1 MKKEGE
7 KYYRK
12 AKQELTL
19 KQRRKYQE
27 DYKMT
32 TWIINFYHTEAMY
45 KAGIVSFSLALGKPY
60 IMKLRILQRQE
71 VTLCLKQFLNKREK
85 KQWGVAYDEM

>member
-45 KAGIVSFSLALGKPY
+45 KAGIVSFSQKRTGPREAVYNEAKNLAKARGDF
-60 IMKLRILQRQE
+60 MFE
-71 VTLCLKQFLNKREK
+71 VVSK
-85 KQWGVAYDEM
+85 